1 MSLVDDPGHDSC
13 VAFLDSAYQRLSGAV
28 QRLGATPT
36 GPSGAMYPPEVD
48 DDSEAITA
56 FIPIAAPVVLDD
68 LDRNGFMFIQVPEGK
83 AVKYRVHLD
92 FDSDDIAG
100 EVARVIDLSATH
112 IQDTAEFGLTGPL
125 SLTPKATSSSS
136 AARTTD
142 RPSANS
148 VTALWNSPRWSR
160 EPRCDPNTPDRGGGT
175 SAVTLRHVVHT
186 HHDLTGQDGLR
197 PVHSRSSLPGRH
209 GRRDG
214 R

>member
-1 MSLVDDPGHDSC
+1 MSDDPMMPIGYRSYRMSQLVDPQVVKRLRDLDVPLRA
-13 VAFLDSAYQRLSGAV
+13 VAEIV
-28 QRLGATPT
+28 QARD
-36 GPSGAMYPPEVD
+36 PEVTQ
-48 DDSEAITA
+48 SV
-56 FIPIAAPVVLDD
+56 IADHEQMMREHLVD
-68 LDRNGFMFIQVPEGK
+68 LARLVD
-83 AVKYRVHLD
+83 
-92 FDSDDIAG
+92 DDIAG
-100 EVARVIDLSATH
+100 EVARVIDLGATH
-112 IQDTAEFGLTGPL
+112 IHDTAEFGSTGPL
-125 SLTPKATSSSS
+125 SPTPKATSSSS

-197 PVHSRSSLPGRH
+197 PVHSPSSLPGRH